1 MRVGDPHGG
10 LVELASGVDALYLS
24 GRAAPPTELFRDLER
39 AKQTAV
45 ELSEE
50 VPFALGGESF
60 LLAAHGWGKYSY
72 CLRHPHGQV
81 GLTAS
86 SALPA
91 LRVQPRAEFLHGAGP
106 LPTVAWFEDVLGQAV
121 GPLRFGTSRMDLHA
135 DWQGWTVDGDDRSRF
150 VCRAER
156 RDLHETDDKLL
167 GFEFGRR
174 TTRTLCARIYDKTAE
189 QAQKGNDYWP
199 QIWGDAFDPLAPV
212 HRVEFEFGRQG
223 LVDFDLD
230 TPREV
235 LEAAGAL
242 WAWATENWL
251 SYRSPSSD
259 SNRSRWPVA
268 PEWADV
274 QRASLRSDAHGV
286 ERMYQGRQRGELRKL
301 MPVLNGCMAGMA
313 ALVGASGIDQ
323 ACQALAPLLR
333 DYEVRSRRGFIERID
348 KKAREYLLK

>member
-1 MRVGDPHGG
+1 
-10 LVELASGVDALYLS
+10 
-24 GRAAPPTELFRDLER
+24 
-39 AKQTAV
+39 
-45 ELSEE
+45 

-135 DWQGWTVDGDDRSRF
+135 DWQGWTVD
-150 VCRAER
+150 

-286 ERMYQGRQRGELRKL
+286 ERMYQGRRRGELRKL
-301 MPVLNGCMAGMA
+301 MPVLNGCMAGLA
-313 ALVGASGIDQ
+313 ALVGASGIDA
-323 ACQALAPLLR
+323 ACQALGPLLR
-333 DYEVRSRRGFIERID
+333 DYEVRSRRGFVERTD
-348 KKAREYLLK
+348 EKARKYLLK